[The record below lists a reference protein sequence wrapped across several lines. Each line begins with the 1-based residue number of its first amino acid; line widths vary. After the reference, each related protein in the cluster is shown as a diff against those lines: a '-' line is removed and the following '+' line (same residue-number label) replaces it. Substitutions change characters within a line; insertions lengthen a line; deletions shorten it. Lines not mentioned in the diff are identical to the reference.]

1 MVYGDWAF
9 GSNQFTG
16 RKAHEWNWC
25 LQENTM
31 VNAVILKS
39 SALGFQKNCFL
50 LMSHLVYTPI
60 LLQQPKQSKHRTV
73 DVKSVE
79 AWPLDNYTPQNQGS
93 MQLVP
98 TSAIV
103 YSLLDMNAI
112 LHMKLA
118 FSSTVLSHNSSS
130 TVSMGFSF
138 WGETQRRSKWYDQLL
153 LLQMISTLQLGLY
166 QRLNTGCSSREC
178 RFNS

>member
-1 MVYGDWAF
+1 
-9 GSNQFTG
+9 
-16 RKAHEWNWC
+16 
-25 LQENTM
+25 M

-93 MQLVP
+93 MQFVP

-103 YSLLDMNAI
+103 YSLLDMNEI

-138 WGETQRRSKWYDQLL
+138 
-153 LLQMISTLQLGLY
+153 
-166 QRLNTGCSSREC
+166 
-178 RFNS
+178 